1 MGIRCNISNDNSHWS
16 RTKVLALFLL
26 VLFAGGLYLNSLDN
40 LFTNWDDQMIYSN
53 YQIRGLDWK
62 NIRNIFT
69 YVRGSTYQPVRVL
82 SYAVDYYFWE
92 LNPLG
97 YHITNIVFYILT
109 SITVFFTLHRL
120 STHLRKN
127 APPDSHERA
136 ALFGALLFAAHP
148 VHVEA
153 VTWLAAR
160 KEVLQGF
167 FFFLAFYLYLK
178 GREEEGEKSIRV
190 GTTVVPT
197 PDHGKFFYPALVL
210 FSFLLATL
218 SKPAA
223 IVFPAVLLLYEISLK
238 TNKSIRP
245 DHGWMDFLKRHW
257 FFIVFSVFISF
268 IFTYILMRVMLD
280 AGGIKPY
287 RGGTLFNNLLMSFYV
302 FLYNIKL
309 LTSTI
314 NYSAAYTIPVSNP
327 ILGVRTLIFIGFTFL
342 LFGLSLWSL
351 KKTKVI
357 FFSFFFFFITLLPYL
372 NIVPISTL
380 LADRYVFIAS
390 FSYCFLLGICFDQFY
405 RFRNKR
411 FSGNFFKL
419 LSIALFL
426 FVLVGYSLMTIRQNQ
441 IWENSYTLW
450 ADAVEK
456 YPESNTA
463 NALMGVV
470 YMELGMDEKAVGY
483 LEKAI
488 QVLSYDY
495 QSRNNLGIIYGR
507 LEQPEK
513 ALKELMTAIWLKPED
528 DTIKIN
534 LSVFYQRQK
543 EYQKA
548 VEVLRYL
555 LLKNNHDANLH
566 FRLGLVYKE
575 MGQYDAAISELIK
588 AMELAPQIIN
598 PYEELGNIYLSKVK
612 DIEKAKFYY
621 SKGIEAA
628 PKAKSKVND
637 LRWITQDLECY
648 K

>member
-1 MGIRCNISNDNSHWS
+1 MGIRGNISNDNSHWS

-26 VLFAGGLYLNSLDN
+26 VLLAGGLYLNSFGN

-53 YQIRGLDWK
+53 YQIRSLDWE
-62 NIRNIFT
+62 NIHHIFT
-69 YVRGSTYQPVRVL
+69 YVRGSTYQPIRVL

-97 YHITNIVFYILT
+97 YHITNILFYILT
-109 SITVFFTLHRL
+109 SIMVFFILHRL

-127 APPDSHERA
+127 APPDSHERV
-136 ALFGALLFAAHP
+136 ALFGAFLFAAHP

-160 KEVLQGF
+160 KEGLQGF

-178 GREEEGEKSIRV
+178 GREEGKKSLR
-190 GTTVVPT
+190 PNRR
-197 PDHGKFFYPALVL
+197 KFFYLALVL

-287 RGGTLFNNLLMSFYV
+287 RGGTFFNNLLISFYV

-309 LTSTI
+309 LISTI

-598 PYEELGNIYLSKVK
+598 PYEELGNIYLSKVR
-612 DIEKAKFYY
+612 DIEKAKCYY
-621 SKGIEAA
+621 TKGIVAV
-628 PKAKSKVND
+628 PKAKARVDD
-637 LRWITQDLECY
+637 LRWMIQDLECY

>member
-1 MGIRCNISNDNSHWS
+1 MGIRCNISNDNFHWS

-53 YQIRGLDWK
+53 YQIRSLDWE
-62 NIRNIFT
+62 NIRSIFT

-120 STHLRKN
+120 SSHLRKN
-127 APPDSHERA
+127 APPDSHERV

-160 KEVLQGF
+160 KEGLQGF
-167 FFFLAFYLYLK
+167 FFFLAFYLYLEGK
-178 GREEEGEKSIRV
+178 EEEGKR
-190 GTTVVPT
+190 
-197 PDHGKFFYPALVL
+197 KFFYLALVL

-238 TNKSIRP
+238 KNESIRP
-245 DHGWMDFLKRHW
+245 DHGWMDFVKRHW
-257 FFIVFSVFISF
+257 FFIVFSVSISI
-268 IFTYILMRVMLD
+268 IFTSILMRVMLD

-287 RGGTLFNNLLMSFYV
+287 RGGTFFNNLLVSFYV

-327 ILGVRTLIFIGFTFL
+327 ILGGRTLIFIGITFL
-342 LFGLSLWSL
+342 LFALSLWSL

-372 NIVPISTL
+372 NIIPISTL

-390 FSYCFLLGICFDQFY
+390 FSYCFLLGIIFNRLYELKKQ
-405 RFRNKR
+405 R
-411 FSGNFFKL
+411 FSENFFKL

-426 FVLVGYSLMTIRQNQ
+426 FILIGYSSMTIRQNQ

-456 YPESNTA
+456 YPDSNTA

-488 QVLSYDY
+488 QVLPYDY
-495 QSRNNLGIIYGR
+495 QSRNNLGIIYGK

-528 DTIKIN
+528 DAIKIN

-555 LLKNNHDANLH
+555 LSKNNHNANLH
-566 FRLGLVYKE
+566 FRLGLLYKE
-575 MGQYDAAISELIK
+575 MGQYDLPS
-588 AMELAPQIIN
+588 PN
-598 PYEELGNIYLSKVK
+598 
-612 DIEKAKFYY
+612 
-621 SKGIEAA
+621 
-628 PKAKSKVND
+628 
-637 LRWITQDLECY
+637 
-648 K
+648 

>member
-1 MGIRCNISNDNSHWS
+1 
-16 RTKVLALFLL
+16 
-26 VLFAGGLYLNSLDN
+26 
-40 LFTNWDDQMIYSN
+40 
-53 YQIRGLDWK
+53 
-62 NIRNIFT
+62 
-69 YVRGSTYQPVRVL
+69 
-82 SYAVDYYFWE
+82 
-92 LNPLG
+92 
-97 YHITNIVFYILT
+97 
-109 SITVFFTLHRL
+109 
-120 STHLRKN
+120 
-127 APPDSHERA
+127 
-136 ALFGALLFAAHP
+136 

-160 KEVLQGF
+160 KEGLQGF

-178 GREEEGEKSIRV
+178 GREEGKKSIRV

-197 PDHGKFFYPALVL
+197 PDHGKFFYLALVL

-287 RGGTLFNNLLMSFYV
+287 RGGTFFNNLLISFYV

-628 PKAKSKVND
+628 PKAKARVDD
-637 LRWITQDLECY
+637 LRWMIQDLE

>member
-1 MGIRCNISNDNSHWS
+1 MGIRYNTYKSNS
-16 RTKVLALFLL
+16 RWNRSSIFALSLL
-26 VLFAGGLYLNSLDN
+26 VLLAGGLYLNSLDN

-53 YQIRGLDWK
+53 YQIRSLDWE
-62 NIRNIFT
+62 NIKTIFT
-69 YVRGSTYQPVRVL
+69 PVKAGTYQPIRVL
-82 SYAVDYYFWE
+82 SYAVDYSFWE

-97 YHITNIVFYILT
+97 YHITNILFYILT
-109 SITVFFTLHRL
+109 CIIVFFTLRRL
-120 STHLRKN
+120 STHLREN

-136 ALFGALLFAAHP
+136 ALLGALLFAAHP

-178 GREEEGEKSIRV
+178 GREEGGKKSIR
-190 GTTVVPT
+190 
-197 PDHGKFFYPALVL
+197 PDHGKFLYLTLVL
-210 FSFLLATL
+210 FSFLLAIL
-218 SKPAA
+218 SKPSA

-238 TNKSIRP
+238 KN
-245 DHGWMDFLKRHW
+245 GWMGFVKRHW
-257 FFIVFSVFISF
+257 LFIVFSVFISS
-268 IFTYILMRVMLD
+268 IFTYILIRVMLD

-287 RGGTLFNNLLMSFYV
+287 HGGTFFNNLLISFYV

-314 NYSAAYTIPVSNP
+314 NYSAAYTLPVSNP
-327 ILGVRTLIFIGFTFL
+327 VLGIRTLIFMGITFL

-390 FSYCFLLGICFDQFY
+390 FSYCFLLGIGFDQFY

-411 FSGNFFKL
+411 FSENFFKL
-419 LSIALFL
+419 LSIVLFL
-426 FVLVGYSLMTIRQNQ
+426 LVLVGYSLMTFRQNQ
-441 IWENSYTLW
+441 IWETSYTLW

-456 YPESNTA
+456 YPDSNTA

-470 YMELGMDEKAVGY
+470 YMQLGMDQKAVGY

-488 QVLSYDY
+488 HVLPYDY

-548 VEVLRYL
+548 EEVLRHL
-555 LLKNNHDANLH
+555 LLKHNHDANLY
-566 FRLGLVYKE
+566 FRLGLLYKE
-575 MGQYDAAISELIK
+575 MGQYHAAISELVK
-588 AMELAPQIIN
+588 AMELAPHIIN

-621 SKGIEAA
+621 SKGIEAV
-628 PKAKSKVND
+628 PKATSKVEQ
-637 LRWITQDLECY
+637 LRWMIQDLE